1 MQKRSSASS
10 TPGRIRRWTASGEK
24 EPPAVRWF
32 TARRRD
38 ATVIAMALA
47 LGPAGCSR
55 DRSEPGTPNAP
66 TRSAASSPKLPD
78 APDADMKAGAAKA
91 PTPSAASS
99 PKLPD
104 APDAPD
110 ADMKAGATKTPTFP
124 VHTSLPGIDLLVS
137 KNHGSHLHGG
147 APASISRARVNL
159 NNTGGENHTVTA
171 KSVAFKRGHCRS
183 TTWDSRKELV
193 VTGVEVHNWHDWAP
207 VARHRDTVTIPGK
220 PGLYQVSLLFDPISA
235 YQACDRFAFDV
246 ELSIDGTTVATEVEL
261 SIKRY
266 TPLRKSP

>member
-66 TRSAASSPKLPD
+66 TR
-78 APDADMKAGAAKA
+78 
-91 PTPSAASS
+91 SAASS